1 MSTASRIISGSVAS
15 WAQIAVTMAAQV
27 VLVPV
32 YLSYWDV
39 QTYGVWLAA
48 QGIMSALSM
57 LDMGYQTYMAY
68 EFLRI
73 GPRDLPLMAKSL
85 WSALIFGISI
95 ALIQL
100 LIVCIIA
107 FSDLLPFLVGES
119 GTANAAL
126 LEGATVA
133 LIVQGLIWL
142 ALMTIPGLIVRVLA
156 AFGYFPR
163 FAWWSFSYAVLS
175 SAAPLI
181 AVIMGGD
188 LKSASLALACAAV
201 LYGVAFYYELS
212 KLLSRE
218 KIRLLKPS
226 FELGF
231 SNFKRSLPL
240 LGKSLLE
247 NARQQGVR
255 LIMAP
260 LTGATGLAAFS
271 TMRTGANVVLQ
282 GLNTIINPLLPDL
295 MRFLHDR
302 DQERSEAA
310 FATVWIVVVAA
321 LAPGVV
327 LLQGFFEPF
336 FVFWTKG
343 KIQFD
348 PALFALLSMGVLVYA
363 VVQPAL
369 AVVLGNNMTQKQLLI
384 AALAAIVLFVFMGAL
399 IPFMGLPGAGIALLA
414 AEVTAAIGYR
424 KFAIRWLRDNG
435 LRWPDRAY
443 SLACVAL
450 VIAAGTI
457 TVMIWFP
464 YIKWYAMGVSFL
476 LFAWNALL
484 YLKQLPTIAVASAL
498 NIVDRLPV
506 VRSVVRRL
514 LGESRQVK
522 GSFKA

>member
-15 WAQIAVTMAAQV
+15 WAQIAVTMAAQI

-32 YLSYWDV
+32 YLTYWDV

-85 WSALIFGISI
+85 WSSLIFGISI
-95 ALIQL
+95 ALLQL
-100 LIVCIIA
+100 VIVCAIA
-107 FSDLLPFLVGES
+107 FSSLLPFLIGEAD
-119 GTANAAL
+119 TASAAL

-163 FAWWSFSYAVLS
+163 FAWWSFSYAVIS
-175 SAAPLI
+175 AAAPLI
-181 AVIMGGD
+181 AVVMGGD
-188 LKSASLALACAAV
+188 LKAASFALGAV
-201 LYGVAFYYELS
+201 AVAYGIAFYFELW

-218 KIRLLKPS
+218 KIRILKPS
-226 FELGF
+226 FSLGF
-231 SNFKRSLPL
+231 SNFKKSLPL

-260 LTGATGLAAFS
+260 LTGAVGLAAFS

-310 FATVWIVVVAA
+310 FATIWIVVVVA

-327 LLQGFFEPF
+327 ILQGLFEPF

-343 KIQFD
+343 KIEFD
-348 PALFALLSMGVLVYA
+348 PVLFALLSMGVLIYA

-384 AALAAIVLFVFMGAL
+384 AALAAVVLFVFMGTL
-399 IPFMGLPGAGIALLA
+399 VPYIGLPGAGVALMA

-424 KFAIRWLRDNG
+424 KFAIRWLNENG
-435 LRWPDRAY
+435 LKWPDRAY
-443 SLACVAL
+443 GLACVAL
-450 VIAAGTI
+450 LIAAGTI

-464 YIKWYAMGVSFL
+464 EWKWYSMAASFV

-484 YLKQLPTIAVASAL
+484 YLKQLPKVAVASAL
-498 NIVDRLPV
+498 NIADRLPI
-506 VRSVVRRL
+506 VRSVVRRFL
-514 LGESRQVK
+514 TTRQVK
-522 GSFKA
+522 GRTA